1 MIENSVIFISAYII
15 ASVCNNIFF
24 VLFIFSHTMKL
35 LPFFRIHNFFDFF
48 FNWFSD
54 TICVD
59 GSLFLQFLC
68 HWMRIQVLPLSKSGI
83 VFVHSPA
90 TTSSTSSFR
99 NCFDMFFV
107 FLKLLV
113 IYWTDN
119 LKTPKKY
126 GVFRFPTFLES
137 IIFWLFLQ
145 FICHWMRIQV
155 LPSPKS
161 VNEVVFCEF
170 ARSPEFLSIF
180 PLTKRIKKTQF
191 VWMEFSSDFGVTL
204 FILVLFRLLLLISIV
219 IFAN

>member
-1 MIENSVIFISAYII
+1 MTLSSSYFRKQFVWMGVFFLQSIIF
-15 ASVCNNIFF
+15 
-24 VLFIFSHTMKL
+24 LTFSSS
-35 LPFFRIHNFFDFF
+35 DFL
-48 FNWFSD
+48 D

-59 GSLFLQFLC
+59 GSLLVNGN
-68 HWMRIQVLPLSKSGI
+68 MDKN
-83 VFVHSPA
+83 
-90 TTSSTSSFR
+90 SSTSSFR

>member
-1 MIENSVIFISAYII
+1 MTLSSSYFRKQFVWMGVFFLQSIIF
-15 ASVCNNIFF
+15 
-24 VLFIFSHTMKL
+24 LTFSSS
-35 LPFFRIHNFFDFF
+35 DFL
-48 FNWFSD
+48 D

-59 GSLFLQFLC
+59 GSLLVNGN
-68 HWMRIQVLPLSKSGI
+68 MDKN
-83 VFVHSPA
+83 
-90 TTSSTSSFR
+90 SSTSSFR

-107 FLKLLV
+107 SWNYWLSIERIIWDPIFFLVFKGA
-113 IYWTDN
+113 
-119 LKTPKKY
+119 LKEAIKEYQKKY